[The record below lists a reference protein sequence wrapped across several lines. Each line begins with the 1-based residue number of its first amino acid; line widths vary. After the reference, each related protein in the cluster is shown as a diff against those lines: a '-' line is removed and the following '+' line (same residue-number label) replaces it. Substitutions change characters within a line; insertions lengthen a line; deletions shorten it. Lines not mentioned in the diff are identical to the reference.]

1 MSRPLLYSESFH
13 KARKE
18 KKCHGCCKTIKPT
31 TKYKKYKGIWDCG
44 FESYNHCLQ
53 CARKTKMMRNH
64 YSYDQDV
71 EIFFEDV
78 IGQWSEFRICE
89 FDRDL

>member
-1 MSRPLLYSESFH
+1 
-13 KARKE
+13 
-18 KKCHGCCKTIKPT
+18 
-31 TKYKKYKGIWDCG
+31 
-44 FESYNHCLQ
+44 
-53 CARKTKMMRNH
+53 MMRNH